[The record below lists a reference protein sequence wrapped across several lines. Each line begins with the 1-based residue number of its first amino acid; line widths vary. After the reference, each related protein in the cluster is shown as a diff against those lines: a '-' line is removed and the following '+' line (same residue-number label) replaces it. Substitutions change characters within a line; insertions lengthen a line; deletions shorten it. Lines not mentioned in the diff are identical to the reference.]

1 MENDKLKEIANYY
14 KEKLAGK
21 SFKITA
27 KRKEQIVEIKV
38 RFAES
43 NFKHLTGIHYL
54 SDSFINNM
62 SSVEILS
69 KMNKGLIEYKD
80 LAKSQYFPQI
90 QLRLDNFQKIDSV
103 IDRDSN
109 LVASRGGYFN
119 NIKADFVIYKNT
131 SDKRIEISNLF
142 IKEVGRRGFYVPVS
156 YFITSNPKFENSNMR
171 WNIESIEEIK
181 LPEKEIT
188 SQNELIITLVKSPLK
203 EAEELNIENTL
214 ERFQKLV
221 GGEIYDIPIPK
232 HENTIHLIANDKA
245 ELLKLEANIYIPE
258 NKLTVAGPIIVVGVK
273 EDGSA
278 RSLTDEEMEF
288 AKTYLKE
295 YECKIEAE
303 RKPPGREI

>member
-14 KEKLAGK
+14 KEKLVGK

-27 KRKEQIVEIKV
+27 TGKDQTIEIRIK
-38 RFAES
+38 FAEG
-43 NFKHLTGIHYL
+43 NFKHLVGIHYL
-54 SDSFINNM
+54 NDLPIVERK
-62 SSVEILS
+62 SVAILS
-69 KMNKGLIEYKD
+69 DVRNDLIKYED
-80 LAKSQYFPQI
+80 LQKSHYFPQI
-90 QLRLDNFQKIDSV
+90 QLRLDNFQKIDKLL
-103 IDRDSN
+103 DRDSN
-109 LVASRGGYFN
+109 LVESKSGYFN
-119 NIKADFVIYKNT
+119 NIEADFVIYKNT
-131 SDKRIEISNLF
+131 SDKQIEISNLF
-142 IKEVGRRGFYVPVS
+142 IKEVGKKGFYVPVS
-156 YFITSNPKFENSNMR
+156 YFITTNPKYENSNLR

-181 LPEKEIT
+181 LPEKEIS

-214 ERFQKLV
+214 ESLQKLV

-232 HENTIHLIANDKA
+232 HENAIHLIANDKA
-245 ELLKLEANIYIPE
+245 ELLKLESNIYIPE

>member
-1 MENDKLKEIANYY
+1 MNVNKWTIESVAEIKNPTYDKQKDAKEI
-14 KEKLAGK
+14 E
-21 SFKITA
+21 
-27 KRKEQIVEIKV
+27 
-38 RFAES
+38 
-43 NFKHLTGIHYL
+43 
-54 SDSFINNM
+54 
-62 SSVEILS
+62 
-69 KMNKGLIEYKD
+69 
-80 LAKSQYFPQI
+80 
-90 QLRLDNFQKIDSV
+90 
-103 IDRDSN
+103 
-109 LVASRGGYFN
+109 
-119 NIKADFVIYKNT
+119 
-131 SDKRIEISNLF
+131 
-142 IKEVGRRGFYVPVS
+142 
-156 YFITSNPKFENSNMR
+156 
-171 WNIESIEEIK
+171 
-181 LPEKEIT
+181 

-245 ELLKLEANIYIPE
+245 ELLKLESNIYIPE